1 MIKTY
6 KNTIHNRT
14 LKEVNDFT
22 SLGWTCITK
31 PSEEDLEKINK
42 KLGVSMETLHD
53 CLDEYEL
60 PRIKTE
66 KGNLI
71 VTLRAAIKD
80 SFSYATT
87 PITLILNKN
96 HITTITIREVNVI
109 NDLRSKKVKIF
120 TTQHSNFIIN
130 FCLNIISYF
139 QDHINGI
146 NREVRGKKRIMS
158 EISQADVLALVETE
172 EILNSYISAL
182 VPNINVIKKILNL
195 KYINFYENDK
205 VLIDDLSVDAEQV
218 LSLAENNLRTVN
230 NIREGYTTVLSIRRN
245 QIIKMLTY
253 ITAFLTIPM
262 AIGSIYG
269 MNVKLPFGESP
280 QAFTYLST
288 ITISIM
294 LIALVIFIL
303 FRKKL

>member
-14 LKEVNDFT
+14 LKEVSDFA
-22 SLGWTCITK
+22 SLGWTCVSR
-31 PSEEDLEKINK
+31 PSEEEMEILNK
-42 KLGVSMETLHD
+42 KLGVSIETLHD
-53 CLDEYEL
+53 CLDENEL

-71 VTLRAAIKD
+71 VTLRAAVKD
-80 SFSYATT
+80 SSSYSTT
-87 PITLILNKN
+87 PITLILNKG
-96 HITTITIREVNVI
+96 HITTISTREVNVI
-109 NDLRSKKVKIF
+109 NDLKSKKVKIY
-120 TTQHSNFIIN
+120 TTQHSNFLIN
-130 FCLNIISYF
+130 FCLSIISYF
-139 QDHINGI
+139 QEHINAI
-146 NREVRGKKRIMS
+146 NRDVRAKKRIMRD
-158 EISQADVLALVETE
+158 ISQNDVLTLVETE

-195 KYINFYENDK
+195 KYINFYENDR

-218 LSLAENNLRTVN
+218 LNLAENNLRTVN

-262 AIGSIYG
+262 AVGSVYG
-269 MNVKLPFGESP
+269 MNIKLPYGDSP
-280 QAFTYLST
+280 YIFNYLASVT
-288 ITISIM
+288 LGIM
-294 LIALVIFIL
+294 LLALIIFVV